1 MGITRG
7 TVKPHWSR
15 RFVGS
20 PAFAAVT
27 AAVAAVVGLLGSVY
41 QREIAAAFP
50 LTPLGPFDVVSWR
63 AVFFW
68 AALFG
73 LAWLVYLR
81 QRVDDEVRSGLVKS
95 TGNVEQ
101 TSRRIEEFVQTLPPR
116 AFQTELAKAVAD
128 VHDAVSSAMP
138 RAAGPTLTTEALV
151 HVIRGT
157 LHALASLAVVY
168 DDQPLV
174 DGQRARYCANVMLFI
189 PANPNLDRVEIQF
202 FAPEADRRQL
212 RGVLRLRTDLSSTSD
227 PGDGHAPDVRVPE
240 LNLPVP
246 LMAERD
252 GRKIALPG
260 APFAFLTGNASGYN
274 DTQTLVEWCRDQGD
288 FLPSVQGQL
297 VEYFSTGRGRDIR
310 SFISTPLDQELGVLN
325 IHANR
330 PDILG
335 PRIERRERFRALM
348 TPVLQD
354 LADAVAQLVRL
365 EGRRLLTPPDD
376 ATIGQG
382 GSP

>member
-1 MGITRG
+1 MYSR
-7 TVKPHWSR
+7 SR

-27 AAVAAVVGLLGSVY
+27 AAAAAVVGLLGSVY

-50 LTPLGPFDVVSWR
+50 LTPLGPFEVVSWR

-68 AALFG
+68 AALSG

-81 QRVDDEVRSGLVKS
+81 QRVDDEVRTGLVNS

-116 AFQTELAKAVAD
+116 AFQTELARAVAE
-128 VHDAVSSAMP
+128 VHYAVSSAMP
-138 RAAGPTLTTEALV
+138 RVAGPTLSEEELV

-157 LHALASLAVVY
+157 LHAIASLALVY
-168 DDQPLV
+168 DDQPLM
-174 DGQRARYCANVMLFI
+174 DGQRARYCANVMLFV
-189 PANPNLDRVEIQF
+189 PSGPELDNVEIQF
-202 FAPEADRRQL
+202 FAAESDRRQL

-227 PGDGHAPDVRVPE
+227 PGDGHAPDANVPD

-246 LMAERD
+246 LAAERNR
-252 GRKIALPG
+252 RKGALPG
-260 APFAFLTGNASGYN
+260 APFAFLTRNAAGYN
-274 DTQTLVEWCRDQGD
+274 DTQTIVEWCRDQGD
-288 FLPSVQGQL
+288 FLPSVQQQL
-297 VEYFSTGRGRDIR
+297 VEYFSSGRGRDIR
-310 SFISTPLDQELGVLN
+310 SFISMPLDRQLGVLN
-325 IHANR
+325 VHANR

-335 PRIERRERFRALM
+335 PRIERRETFRALI

-354 LADAVAQLVRL
+354 LADAVGHLVRL
-365 EGRRLLTPPDD
+365 DARSLRTPSDD

-382 GSP
+382 GAS